1 MESFNNSFLT
11 RFIQDSLPLPQEAI
25 FTVVNLEEL
34 NTFLQEGAIKRPLS
48 LMSLLEVTLK
58 KREVRTT
65 LCSLHLQLSG
75 NIRR

>member
-58 KREVRTT
+58 KTGGSNNSLFFAPAIVRKY
-65 LCSLHLQLSG
+65 
-75 NIRR
+75 